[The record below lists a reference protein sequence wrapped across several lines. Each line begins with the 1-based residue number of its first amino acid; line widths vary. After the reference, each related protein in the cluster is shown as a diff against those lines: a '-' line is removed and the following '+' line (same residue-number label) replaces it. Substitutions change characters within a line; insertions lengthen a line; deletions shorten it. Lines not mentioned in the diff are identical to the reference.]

1 MAKFNVIDQSNAN
14 FAAIQKTLAE
24 AATRFDYNELTRA
37 FNALAVGAILAFDFQ
52 KAKVAML
59 AKQLEKRGLKRDE
72 DYTVVGAQNGENG
85 PEVAYVTRLTE
96 KAGNIV
102 TAGPRGPRKKA
113 EGDASTPKAP
123 KNPKAPKADA
133 AK

>member
-37 FNALAVGAILAFDFQ
+37 FNALAVGAILAFDFP

-85 PEVAYVTRLTE
+85 PEVAYITRLTE

-102 TAGPRGPRKKA
+102 TAGPRGPRKKT
-113 EGDASTPKAP
+113 EGGEGAKAAKGPSKPKAE
-123 KNPKAPKADA
+123 AA